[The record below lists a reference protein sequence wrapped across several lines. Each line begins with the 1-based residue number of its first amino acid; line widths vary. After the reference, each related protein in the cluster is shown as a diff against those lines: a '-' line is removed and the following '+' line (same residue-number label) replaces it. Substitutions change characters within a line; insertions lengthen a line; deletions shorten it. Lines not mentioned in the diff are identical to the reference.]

1 MLHRARRQKGCN
13 SLPTSCHSSVFG
25 GSQCERHFERS
36 NAGRVRP
43 SCVRESEAIIP
54 DDTSVARC
62 SADEYA
68 EAAAGPTV
76 VDL

>member
-1 MLHRARRQKGCN
+1 MLELVASLGARG
-13 SLPTSCHSSVFG
+13 SVG
-25 GSQCERHFERS
+25 GD
-36 NAGRVRP
+36 AGRVRP

-68 EAAAGPTV
+68 EAAVGPSGRV
-76 VDL
+76 CERS